1 MGELLYYMYS
11 SDFVFLLLVKAANSG
26 INTMMK
32 WCRKVTKWY
41 YTTSCG
47 IKDWKKDS
55 WKNWEVL
62 YCDTKLSSL
71 LRNFSRDIQTSFRVK
86 WLKCSIPFLFKNF
99 LSVDEK
105 IGTQKNEVMEI
116 VFEFTSSTH
125 VDQNLESD
133 GDSLISNPTLQHLEE
148 DIVHG
153 LDDDLEII
161 DEKLTGQLWHC
172 HNIRHGLHRQIITR

>member
-1 MGELLYYMYS
+1 M
-11 SDFVFLLLVKAANSG
+11 
-26 INTMMK
+26 
-32 WCRKVTKWY
+32 
-41 YTTSCG
+41 
-47 IKDWKKDS
+47 
-55 WKNWEVL
+55 
-62 YCDTKLSSL
+62 
-71 LRNFSRDIQTSFRVK
+71 
-86 WLKCSIPFLFKNF
+86 FKNF

-161 DEKLTGQLWHC
+161 DEKLTGQL
-172 HNIRHGLHRQIITR
+172 